1 MTATTSTNEF
11 DIRKQK
17 LQAIADAGEIPYKDR
32 YAVTHD
38 LKEVVLLADGTEGV
52 SVAGRIVSLR
62 KMGKMTFGHIA
73 DIDGRFQFLMKK
85 DFLED
90 SYQRFK
96 EMVDM
101 GDYIGLRGEM
111 FTTRTQEKTL
121 VVREWTLLAKAL
133 RPLPEKFHGI
143 TDKEQKYRKRYL
155 DLISSR
161 ESVQRFQ
168 VRNTFINSLRAY
180 LNSHKFVEIDTPV
193 LINKASGALAKPFKT
208 HYNALDIDVYMR
220 IAPETYLKRAIAG
233 GYNRVY
239 EFARCFRNE
248 GIDPS
253 HLPDFTMLEYYAAY
267 WNYRDNMAFTE
278 GLIKAVVKE
287 TIGSLQ
293 FTYQDTAIDLD
304 GVWEQKSFRELI
316 LQDCGIDLAR
326 FSAKGTLVEAIEQKG
341 IVIERDIK
349 DPGIGY
355 GTLVDLLYKKVS
367 RPKLINPTFLTEHPL
382 DISPL
387 ARKNDTNPAIVD
399 RFQLVINGWEV
410 VNAYSELIDPIDQM
424 ARFASQ
430 LKARE
435 KGDMEAM
442 ETDEDFVTCM
452 EYGMPPMSG
461 WGMGIDRFVALL
473 TDTEHLRDVV
483 LFPLLRPDA

>member
-1 MTATTSTNEF
+1 MSAPSNEF
-11 DIRKQK
+11 ENRKQK
-17 LQAIADAGEIPYKDR
+17 LEVIAARGEIVYKDR
-32 YAVTHD
+32 FAVTHD
-38 LKEVVLLADGTEGV
+38 LQLVRELADGTQAV
-52 SVAGRIVSLR
+52 AVAGRIVSLR

-96 EMVDM
+96 DTVDM
-101 GDYIGLRGEM
+101 GDFIGLRGEM

-121 VVREWTLLAKAL
+121 IVKEWSLLSKAL

-155 DLISSR
+155 DLIASP

-168 VRNTFINSLRAY
+168 VRNTFINTLRAY
-180 LNSHKFVEIDTPV
+180 LNRHKFVEIDTPV
-193 LINKASGALAKPFKT
+193 LTNKASGALAKPFTT
-208 HYNALDIDVYMR
+208 HYNALDIDVFLR
-220 IAPETYLKRAIAG
+220 IAPETYLKRAVAG

-267 WNYRDNMAFTE
+267 WNYQDNMAFTE
-278 GLIKAVVKE
+278 DLIKSVVAE
-287 TIGSLQ
+287 TIGGLQ
-293 FTYQDTAIDLD
+293 FSYQGTPIDLD
-304 GVWEQKSFRELI
+304 GDWEQKSFRELI
-316 LQDCGIDLAR
+316 LQDSGIDLTRIADKV
-326 FSAKGTLVEAIEQKG
+326 ALLAAIAAKG

-349 DPGIGY
+349 DPGIGF

-387 ARKNDTNPAIVD
+387 ARQNDANPAVVD

-410 VNAYSELIDPIDQM
+410 VNAYSELIDPIDQK

-430 LKARE
+430 REARE
-435 KGDMEAM
+435 RGDLEAM
-442 ETDEDFVTCM
+442 ESDEDFVTCM

-483 LFPLLRPDA
+483 LFPLLRPEK

>member
-1 MTATTSTNEF
+1 MTAPTNEF

-38 LKEVVLLADGTEGV
+38 LNEVVRLEDGTEGV
-52 SVAGRIVSLR
+52 AVAGRIVGLR
-62 KMGKMTFGHIA
+62 KMGKMTFGHIG
-73 DIDGRFQFLMKK
+73 DIDGRVQFLMKK
-85 DFLED
+85 DFIED

-111 FTTRTQEKTL
+111 FTTRTQEKTI

-161 ESVQRFQ
+161 ESVARFK

-180 LNSHKFVEIDTPV
+180 LNRNKFVEIDTPV

-208 HYNALDIDVYMR
+208 YYNALDIDVYMR

-267 WNYRDNMAFTE
+267 WNYQDNMAFTE
-278 GLIKAVVKE
+278 ALIKAVVKE
-287 TIGSLQ
+287 TIGGLQ
-293 FTYQDTAIDLD
+293 FSYQDTAIDLD
-304 GVWEQKSFRELI
+304 GVWERKSFRELI
-316 LQDCGIDLAR
+316 LQDSGIDLVPCRDKA
-326 FSAKGTLVEAIEQKG
+326 SLVAAIEQKG

-387 ARKNDTNPAIVD
+387 ARKNDANPAIVD
-399 RFQLVINGWEV
+399 RFQLVINGWEM
-410 VNAYSELIDPIDQM
+410 VNAYSELIDPIDQL
-424 ARFASQ
+424 ARFESQ

-435 KGDMEAM
+435 KGDLEAM

-483 LFPLLRPDA
+483 LFPLLRPDV

>member
-1 MTATTSTNEF
+1 MTVPTNEF

-17 LQAIADAGEIPYKDR
+17 LALMADAGEIVFKDR
-32 YAVTHD
+32 YPVTHD
-38 LKEVVLLADGTEGV
+38 LDEARLLEDGTENV
-52 SVAGRIVSLR
+52 AVAGRIVSLR
-62 KMGKMTFGHIA
+62 KMGKMIFGHLA
-73 DIDGRFQFLMKK
+73 DIDAKFQFLMKK
-85 DFLED
+85 DFVEATF
-90 SYQRFK
+90 QTFK
-96 EMVDM
+96 DTVDI
-101 GDYIGLRGEM
+101 GDYLGIEGEI
-111 FTTRTQEKTL
+111 FTTRTQEKTII
-121 VVREWTLLAKAL
+121 VKNWVLLSKSL

-161 ESVQRFQ
+161 ESVRRFQ
-168 VRNTFINSLRAY
+168 LRNKFINTIRAY
-180 LNSHKFVEIDTPV
+180 LNRHKFIEIDTPV

-208 HYNALDIDVYMR
+208 HNNALDIDVYLR

-267 WNYRDNMAFTE
+267 WNYEDNMVFTE
-278 GLIKAVVKE
+278 NLIKHAVAE
-287 TIGSLQ
+287 TIGGLQ

-304 GVWEQKSFRELI
+304 GPWERKSFRELI
-316 LQDCGIDLAR
+316 RQDCGIDLVQ
-326 FSAKGTLVEAIEQKG
+326 SNDKAKLVAAIETNG
-341 IVIERDIK
+341 ITIDRDIK
-349 DPGIGY
+349 DKSIGY

-367 RPKLINPTFLTEHPL
+367 RPRLIHPTFLTEHPI

-387 ARKNDTNPAIVD
+387 ARKNDDNPAIVD

-410 VNAYSELIDPIDQM
+410 VNAYSELIDPLDQM
-424 ARFASQ
+424 ERFQSQ
-430 LKARE
+430 LEARE
-435 KGDMEAM
+435 LGDMEAM

-461 WGMGIDRFVALL
+461 WGMGVDRFVALL

-483 LFPLLRPDA
+483 LFPLLKPEQ

>member
-1 MTATTSTNEF
+1 MTAITNEF
-11 DIRKQK
+11 ESRRQK
-17 LQAIADAGEIPYKDR
+17 LETIAASGEIPYKDR

-38 LKEVVLLADGTEGV
+38 LDEALRLEDGTEGV
-52 SVAGRIVSLR
+52 SVAGRIVGLR
-62 KMGKMTFGHIA
+62 KMGKMTFGHIG

-96 EMVDM
+96 DTVDT
-101 GDYIGLRGEM
+101 GDYIGLRGEI

-121 VVREWTLLAKAL
+121 VVREWILLSKSL

-161 ESVQRFQ
+161 ESVRRFQ
-168 VRNTFINSLRAY
+168 LRNTFINTVRGY
-180 LNSHKFVEIDTPV
+180 LNRHKFVEIDTPV

-208 HYNALDIDVYMR
+208 HYNALDIDVFLR

-267 WNYRDNMAFTE
+267 WDYQDNMAFTE
-278 GLIKAVVKE
+278 DLIKTAVRE

-293 FTYQDTAIDLD
+293 FTYQGTAIDLD
-304 GVWEQKSFRELI
+304 GAWARKSFRELI
-316 LQDCGIDLAR
+316 LQDSGIDLTRAGDK
-326 FSAKGTLVEAIEQKG
+326 AKLVEAITKNG

-367 RPKLINPTFLTEHPL
+367 RPKLIAPTFLIEHPL

-387 ARKNDTNPAIVD
+387 ARKNDANPSIVD

-424 ARFASQ
+424 ERFQSQ
-430 LKARE
+430 LQARE
-435 KGDMEAM
+435 RGDLEAM

-483 LFPLLRPDA
+483 LFPLLRPDL

>member
-1 MTATTSTNEF
+1 MTNTTNEF

-17 LQAIADAGEIPYKDR
+17 LARISESGEIAYKDR
-32 YAVTHD
+32 YPVTHG
-38 LKEVVLLADGTEGV
+38 LNEAVLLEDGTDNV
-52 SVAGRIVSLR
+52 AVAGRIVSLR
-62 KMGKMTFGHIA
+62 KMGKMTFGHLS
-73 DIDGRFQFLMKK
+73 DIDGKFQFLLKK
-85 DFLED
+85 DFIPET
-90 SYQRFK
+90 YQKFK
-96 EMVDM
+96 DDVDI
-101 GDYIGLRGEM
+101 GDYIGLEGEI
-111 FTTRTQEKTL
+111 FTTRTEEKTII
-121 VVREWTLLAKAL
+121 VKQWTFLAKAL

-161 ESVQRFQ
+161 ESVERFQ
-168 VRNTFINSLRAY
+168 LRTKFINTIRDY
-180 LNSHKFVEIDTPV
+180 LNRHKFIEIDTPV
-193 LINKASGALAKPFKT
+193 LINKASGALAKPFLT
-208 HYNALDIDVYMR
+208 HNNALDIDVFLR

-267 WNYRDNMAFTE
+267 WNYEDNMVFTE
-278 GLIKAVVKE
+278 NLIKHAVRE
-287 TIGSLQ
+287 TIGGLQ
-293 FTYQDTAIDLD
+293 FSYQGVDIDLD
-304 GVWEQKSFRELI
+304 GPWVRKSFRELI
-316 LQDCGIDLAR
+316 MQDCGIDVMEAND
-326 FSAKGTLVEAIEQKG
+326 KPKLVAAIEAGG
-341 IVIERDIK
+341 ITIERDIK
-349 DPGIGY
+349 DKSIGY

-367 RPKLINPTFLTEHPL
+367 RPQLVNPTFLTEHPI

-387 ARKNDTNPAIVD
+387 ARRNDANPAIVD

-424 ARFASQ
+424 QRFESQ
-430 LKARE
+430 LEARE
-435 KGDMEAM
+435 MGDLEAM

-483 LFPLLRPDA
+483 LFPLLKPEN

>member
-1 MTATTSTNEF
+1 MTETTNEF

-17 LQAIADAGEIPYKDR
+17 LATVAASGEVPYKDL
-32 YAVTHD
+32 YTVTHD
-38 LKEVVLLADGTEGV
+38 LDEAVRLEDGTEGV
-52 SVAGRIVSLR
+52 SVAGRIVGLR
-62 KMGKMTFGHIA
+62 KMGKLTFGHIA
-73 DIDGRFQFLMKK
+73 DIDGRFQFLLKK

-90 SYQRFK
+90 TYPRFK
-96 EMVDM
+96 EVVDI
-101 GDYIGLRGEM
+101 GDYVGLRGEI
-111 FTTRTQEKTL
+111 FTTRTEEKTL

-161 ESVQRFQ
+161 ESVRRFQ
-168 VRNTFINSLRAY
+168 LRNTFINTLRGY
-180 LNSHKFVEIDTPV
+180 LNRHKFVEIDTPV
-193 LINKASGALAKPFKT
+193 LTNKASGALAKPFKT
-208 HYNALDIDVYMR
+208 HYNALDIDVYLR

-267 WNYRDNMAFTE
+267 WNYQDNMAFTE
-278 GLIKAVVKE
+278 DLIKTAVRE

-293 FTYQDTAIDLD
+293 FSYQGTAIDLE
-304 GVWEQKSFRELI
+304 GAWEQKSFRELI
-316 LQDCGIDLAR
+316 LQDCGIDLTQFHDKA
-326 FSAKGTLVEAIEQKG
+326 ALVAAIEKNG

-387 ARKNDTNPAIVD
+387 ARKNDDNPAIVD

-410 VNAYSELIDPIDQM
+410 VNAYSELIDPVDQM
-424 ARFASQ
+424 ERFQSQ

-435 KGDMEAM
+435 RGDMEAM

-483 LFPLLRPDA
+483 LFPLLRPDL

>member
-1 MTATTSTNEF
+1 MTVPTNEF
-11 DIRKQK
+11 EIRKQK
-17 LQAIADAGEIPYKDR
+17 LTTISDSGEIVYKDR
-32 YAVTHD
+32 YPVSHGLDEALQLD
-38 LKEVVLLADGTEGV
+38 DGTEDV
-52 SVAGRIVSLR
+52 AVAGRIVSLR

-85 DFLED
+85 NFLEAT
-90 SYQRFK
+90 YQRFK
-96 EMVDM
+96 DTVDI
-101 GDYIGLRGEM
+101 GDYIGLRGEI
-111 FTTRTQEKTL
+111 FTTRTEEKTI
-121 VVREWTLLAKAL
+121 VVRDWILLSKSL

-155 DLISSR
+155 DLIASR
-161 ESVQRFQ
+161 DSVRRFQ
-168 VRNTFINSLRAY
+168 LRTKFINTLRDY
-180 LNSHKFVEIDTPV
+180 LNAHKFIEIDTPV
-193 LINKASGALAKPFKT
+193 LINKASGALAKPFMT
-208 HYNALDIDVYMR
+208 HNNALDIDVYLR

-267 WNYRDNMAFTE
+267 WNYQDNMAFTE
-278 GLIKAVVKE
+278 DLIKAVVKE
-287 TIGSLQ
+287 TIGGLK
-293 FTYQDTAIDLD
+293 FAYQGTDIDL
-304 GVWEQKSFRELI
+304 GGPWKRQSFRELI
-316 LQDCGIDLAR
+316 LQDCGIDLFAA
-326 FSAKGTLVEAIEQKG
+326 SNKAALVQAIETNG
-341 IVIERDIK
+341 ITIERNIRDASVS
-349 DPGIGY
+349 Y

-367 RPKLINPTFLTEHPL
+367 RPKLINPTFLTEHPI

-387 ARKNDTNPAIVD
+387 ARRNDENPDIVD

-424 ARFASQ
+424 ERFDSQ
-430 LKARE
+430 LEARE
-435 KGDMEAM
+435 RGDQEAM

-461 WGMGIDRFVALL
+461 WGMGVDRFVALL

-483 LFPLLRPDA
+483 LFPLLKPEK

>member
-1 MTATTSTNEF
+1 VA
-11 DIRKQK
+11 
-17 LQAIADAGEIPYKDR
+17 
-32 YAVTHD
+32 
-38 LKEVVLLADGTEGV
+38 
-52 SVAGRIVSLR
+52 VAGRIVSLR

-96 EMVDM
+96 DLADL
-101 GDYIGLRGEM
+101 GDFIGLRGEI
-111 FTTRTQEKTL
+111 FTTRTQEKTI

-155 DLISSR
+155 DLIASR
-161 ESVQRFQ
+161 ESVARFQ
-168 VRNTFINSLRAY
+168 VRNAFINSLRAY
-180 LNSHKFVEIDTPV
+180 LNAHKFVEIDTPV
-193 LINKASGALAKPFKT
+193 LTNKASGALAKPFKT
-208 HYNALDIDVYMR
+208 HYNALDIDVYLR

-267 WNYRDNMAFTE
+267 WNYEDNMAFTE
-278 GLIKAVVKE
+278 DLIKTVVRE

-293 FTYQDTAIDLD
+293 FTYRETAIDLE
-304 GVWEQKSFRELI
+304 GTWERKSFRELI
-316 LQDCGIDLAR
+316 LEDSGIDLTRCSDKTA
-326 FSAKGTLVEAIEQKG
+326 LVAAIAQKG

-355 GTLVDLLYKKVS
+355 GTLVDLLYKRVS
-367 RPKLINPTFLTEHPL
+367 RPRLINPTFLTEHPL

-387 ARKNDTNPAIVD
+387 ARKNDANPDIVD
-399 RFQLVINGWEV
+399 RFQLVINGWEM
-410 VNAYSELIDPIDQM
+410 VNAYSELIDPVDQT
-424 ARFASQ
+424 ARFANQ

-483 LFPLLRPDA
+483 LFPLLRPDV

>member
-1 MTATTSTNEF
+1 MTATTNEY

-17 LQAIADAGEIPYKDR
+17 LVRLTDSGEIVYKDR
-32 YAVTHD
+32 FATTHGLD
-38 LKEVVLLADGTEGV
+38 EAGCLEDGTEKV
-52 SVAGRIVSLR
+52 AVAGRIVSLR
-62 KMGKMTFGHIA
+62 KMGKMTFGHLA
-73 DIDGRFQFLMKK
+73 DINGKFQFLLKK
-85 DFLED
+85 DFIAET
-90 SYQRFK
+90 YQKFK
-96 EMVDM
+96 ENVDI
-101 GDYIGLRGEM
+101 GDYVGLEGEI

-121 VVREWTLLAKAL
+121 IVKQWTLLAKAL

-155 DLISSR
+155 DLIASR
-161 ESVQRFQ
+161 ESIARFQ
-168 VRNTFINSLRAY
+168 LRTKFINTIRDY
-180 LNSHKFVEIDTPV
+180 LNRHKFIEIDTPV
-193 LINKASGALAKPFKT
+193 LINKASGALAKPFMT
-208 HYNALDIDVYMR
+208 HNNALDIDVFLR

-267 WNYRDNMAFTE
+267 WNYLDNMEFTE
-278 GLIKAVVKE
+278 DLIKTVVTA

-293 FTYQDTAIDLD
+293 FSYQGVAIDLD
-304 GVWEQKSFRELI
+304 HSWERKSFRELI
-316 LQDCGIDLAR
+316 LQDCGIDVIVADDK
-326 FSAKGTLVEAIEQKG
+326 SKLVAAIEANA
-341 IVIERDIK
+341 ITIERDIRDK
-349 DPGIGY
+349 SIGY

-367 RPKLINPTFLTEHPL
+367 RPKLINPTFLTEHPI

-387 ARKNDTNPAIVD
+387 ARKNDENPTIVD

-410 VNAYSELIDPIDQM
+410 VNAYSELIDPLDQM
-424 ARFASQ
+424 QRFASQ
-430 LKARE
+430 SEARE
-435 KGDMEAM
+435 RGDMEAM
-442 ETDEDFVTCM
+442 ETDEEFVTCM

-483 LFPLLRPDA
+483 LFPLLKPEK

>member
-1 MTATTSTNEF
+1 MAAPTNEYEN
-11 DIRKQK
+11 RRQK
-17 LQAIADAGEIPYKDR
+17 LEAVAASGEVVYKDR
-32 YAVTHD
+32 FEVTHD
-38 LKEVVLLADGTEGV
+38 LEAVRLLEDGTAGV
-52 SVAGRIVSLR
+52 AVAGRIVSLR

-73 DIDGRFQFLMKK
+73 DMDGRFQFLMKK
-85 DFLED
+85 DFLAD

-96 EMVDM
+96 DTVDM
-101 GDYIGLRGEM
+101 GDYIGLEGEL
-111 FTTRTQEKTL
+111 FTTRTGEKTL
-121 VVREWTLLAKAL
+121 AVRQWSLLSKAL

-155 DLISSR
+155 DLIASR
-161 ESVQRFQ
+161 ESVERFKL
-168 VRNTFINSLRAY
+168 RNRFINTLRSH
-180 LNSHKFVEIDTPV
+180 LNRHRFVEIDTPV
-193 LINKASGALAKPFKT
+193 LTNKASGALAKPFKT
-208 HYNALDIDVYMR
+208 HYNALDIDVFLR

-278 GLIKAVVKE
+278 DLIKTAVAE
-287 TIGSLQ
+287 TIGGLQ
-293 FTYQDTAIDLD
+293 FSYQGTAIDLE
-304 GVWEQKSFRELI
+304 GEWEQKSFRELI
-316 LQDCGIDLAR
+316 LQDSGIDLAR
-326 FSAKGTLVEAIEQKG
+326 TGDKDELVAAIEAKG
-341 IVIERDIK
+341 IVIERDIR
-349 DPGIGY
+349 DRSVGY

-367 RPKLINPTFLTEHPL
+367 RPKLLNPTFLTEHPL

-387 ARKNDTNPAIVD
+387 ARKNDANPTIVD

-424 ARFASQ
+424 ERFQSQ
-430 LKARE
+430 LQARE
-435 KGDMEAM
+435 RGDLEAM
-442 ETDEDFVTCM
+442 ESDEDFVTCM

-483 LFPLLRPDA
+483 LFPLLRPEK

>member
-1 MTATTSTNEF
+1 MTATTNEF

-17 LQAIADAGEIPYKDR
+17 LQAIASSGEVAYKDR
-32 YAVTHD
+32 YDTTHD
-38 LKEVVLLADGTEGV
+38 LREVRELEDGTEGV

-73 DIDGRFQFLMKK
+73 DLDGRFQFLMKK

-90 SYQRFK
+90 SYPRFK
-96 EMVDM
+96 EMADV

-121 VVREWTLLAKAL
+121 VVREWTLLSKAL

-161 ESVQRFQ
+161 ESVERFRL
-168 VRNTFINSLRAY
+168 RNTFINTLRDY
-180 LNSHKFVEIDTPV
+180 LNRHKFVEIDTPV

-267 WNYRDNMAFTE
+267 WNYQDNMAFTE
-278 GLIKAVVKE
+278 DLIKTAVAATV
-287 TIGSLQ
+287 GGLRFS
-293 FTYQDTAIDLD
+293 YQGTAIDLD
-304 GVWEQKSFRELI
+304 GDWERKSFRELL
-316 LQDCGIDLAR
+316 LQDSGIDLTR
-326 FSAKGTLVEAIEQKG
+326 FEDKDALVGAIEKNG

-349 DPGIGY
+349 DPSIGY

-387 ARKNDTNPAIVD
+387 ARKNDDNPAIVD
-399 RFQLVINGWEV
+399 RFQLVINGWEM

-424 ARFASQ
+424 ARFESQ

-473 TDTEHLRDVV
+473 TDTEHLRDTV
-483 LFPLLRPDA
+483 LFPLLRPDV

>member
-1 MTATTSTNEF
+1 MTVSTNEYE
-11 DIRKQK
+11 IRKQK
-17 LQAIADAGEIPYKDR
+17 LTTMANAGEIVFKDR
-32 YAVTHD
+32 YPVSHD
-38 LKEVVLLADGTEGV
+38 LDEACRLEDGTKNV
-52 SVAGRIVSLR
+52 AVAGRIVSLR
-62 KMGKMTFGHIA
+62 KMGKMIFGHLA

-85 DFLED
+85 DFVEATF
-90 SYQRFK
+90 QKFK
-96 EMVDM
+96 DTVDI
-101 GDYIGLRGEM
+101 GDYIGIEGEI
-111 FTTRTQEKTL
+111 FTTRTQEKTIIAKNW
-121 VVREWTLLAKAL
+121 VLLSKSL

-155 DLISSR
+155 DLISSPD
-161 ESVQRFQ
+161 SVQRFQ
-168 VRNTFINSLRAY
+168 LRTRFINTIRDY
-180 LNSHKFVEIDTPV
+180 LNHHKFIEIDTPV

-208 HYNALDIDVYMR
+208 HNNALDIDVYLR

-267 WNYRDNMAFTE
+267 WNYEDNMAFTE
-278 GLIKAVVKE
+278 NLIKHAVKT
-287 TIGSLQ
+287 TIDGLQ
-293 FTYQDTAIDLD
+293 FTYQGTAIDLD
-304 GVWEQKSFRELI
+304 GPWERKSFRELI
-316 LQDCGIDLAR
+316 RQDCGIDLVQ
-326 FSAKGTLVEAIEQKG
+326 SNEKDQLVAAIEANG
-341 IVIERDIK
+341 IALDRDIK
-349 DPGIGY
+349 DRSIGY

-367 RPKLINPTFLTEHPL
+367 RPKLINPTFLTEHPI

-387 ARKNDTNPAIVD
+387 ARKNDDNPAIVD

-424 ARFASQ
+424 ERFQSQ
-430 LKARE
+430 LEARE
-435 KGDMEAM
+435 MGDMEAM

-483 LFPLLRPDA
+483 LFPLLKPEQ

>member
-1 MTATTSTNEF
+1 MTPTTNEF

-17 LQAIADAGEIPYKDR
+17 LQAMAESGEIAYKDR

-38 LKEVVLLADGTEGV
+38 LNEVLQLEDGTEGV
-52 SVAGRIVSLR
+52 AVAGRIVSLR

-101 GDYIGLRGEM
+101 GDYIGLRGEI

-161 ESVQRFQ
+161 ESVQRFK

-180 LNSHKFVEIDTPV
+180 LNQNKFVEIDTPV

-267 WNYRDNMAFTE
+267 WNYQDNMAFTE
-278 GLIKAVVKE
+278 DLVKAVVKE
-287 TIGSLQ
+287 TIGGLQ
-293 FTYQDTAIDLD
+293 FTYRDTAIDLD
-304 GVWEQKSFRELI
+304 GVWERKSFRELI
-316 LQDCGIDLAR
+316 LQDSGIDLTAC
-326 FSAKGTLVEAIEQKG
+326 SDKAALVTAIEQKG
-341 IVIERDIK
+341 VVIERDIK

-387 ARKNDTNPAIVD
+387 ARKNDQNPAIVD
-399 RFQLVINGWEV
+399 RFQLVINGWEM

-424 ARFASQ
+424 ARFESQ
-430 LKARE
+430 LQARE
-435 KGDMEAM
+435 KGDLEAM

-483 LFPLLRPDA
+483 LFPLLRPEL

>member
-1 MTATTSTNEF
+1 
-11 DIRKQK
+11 
-17 LQAIADAGEIPYKDR
+17 
-32 YAVTHD
+32 
-38 LKEVVLLADGTEGV
+38 
-52 SVAGRIVSLR
+52 
-62 KMGKMTFGHIA
+62 
-73 DIDGRFQFLMKK
+73 
-85 DFLED
+85 
-90 SYQRFK
+90 
-96 EMVDM
+96 
-101 GDYIGLRGEM
+101 M
-111 FTTRTQEKTL
+111 FTTRTEEKTI
-121 VVREWTLLAKAL
+121 VVRGWTLLAKAL

-161 ESVQRFQ
+161 ESVARFQ

-180 LNSHKFVEIDTPV
+180 LNTHKFVEIDTPV

-208 HYNALDIDVYMR
+208 HYNALDIDVYLR

-267 WNYRDNMAFTE
+267 WNYQDNMAFTE
-278 GLIKAVVKE
+278 NLIKAVVNE

-304 GVWEQKSFRELI
+304 GVWERKSFRELI
-316 LQDCGIDLAR
+316 LQDCGIDLTQ
-326 FSAKGTLVEAIEQKG
+326 FSDKAALVAAIEQKG

-349 DPGIGY
+349 EPGIGY

-367 RPKLINPTFLTEHPL
+367 RPRLINPTFLTEHPL

-410 VNAYSELIDPIDQM
+410 VNAYSELIDPIDQT

-442 ETDEDFVTCM
+442 ETDEDFLTCM

>member
-1 MTATTSTNEF
+1 MAAPTNEF
-11 DIRKQK
+11 ENRRQK
-17 LQAIADAGEIPYKDR
+17 LEAVAASGEVVYKDR
-32 YAVTHD
+32 FAVTHD
-38 LKEVVLLADGTEGV
+38 LEAVRLLEDGTTDV
-52 SVAGRIVSLR
+52 AVAGRIVSLR

-73 DIDGRFQFLMKK
+73 DMDGRFQFLMKK
-85 DFLED
+85 DFLAD

-96 EMVDM
+96 DTVDM
-101 GDYIGLRGEM
+101 GDYIGLEGEL
-111 FTTRTQEKTL
+111 FTTRTGEKTL
-121 VVREWTLLAKAL
+121 AVRQWSLLSKAL

-155 DLISSR
+155 DLIASR
-161 ESVQRFQ
+161 ESVERFKL
-168 VRNTFINSLRAY
+168 RHRFINTLRGY
-180 LNSHKFVEIDTPV
+180 LNRHRFIEIDTPV
-193 LINKASGALAKPFKT
+193 LTNKASGALAKPFKT
-208 HYNALDIDVYMR
+208 HYNALDIDVFLR

-267 WNYRDNMAFTE
+267 WNYQDNMAFTE
-278 GLIKAVVKE
+278 DLIKTAVAE
-287 TIGSLQ
+287 TIGGLQ
-293 FTYQDTAIDLD
+293 FSYQGTAIDLD
-304 GVWEQKSFRELI
+304 GDWERKSFRELI
-316 LQDCGIDLAR
+316 LQDSGIDLTQAGD
-326 FSAKGTLVEAIEQKG
+326 KDKLVAAIEANG
-341 IVIERDIK
+341 IVIERDIR
-349 DPGIGY
+349 DRSIGY

-367 RPKLINPTFLTEHPL
+367 RPKLIDPTFLTEHPL

-387 ARKNDTNPAIVD
+387 ARKNDANPAIVD

-424 ARFASQ
+424 ERFQAQ
-430 LKARE
+430 LQARE
-435 KGDMEAM
+435 RGDLEAM
-442 ETDEDFVTCM
+442 ESDEDFVTCM

-483 LFPLLRPDA
+483 LFPLLKPEK